1 MIADI
6 DERADAMD
14 DLDQRLIAEL
24 RVNARASIPTRAA
37 LLGVARGTV
46 QARLTKLVAS
56 GAIVGFT
63 VKLRENRPD
72 AMIRGVMMIE
82 LAGRNIKPAVAAL
95 RRNPGFSAVHTTN
108 GIWDLIAEIEV
119 PDLAEF
125 NTVVTAVRSMDGV
138 AKSETHLFL
147 GPA

>member
-1 MIADI
+1 
-6 DERADAMD
+6 MD

-24 RVNARASIPTRAA
+24 RVNARASVPTLATI
-37 LLGVARGTV
+37 LGVARGTV
-46 QARLTKLVAS
+46 QARLNKLVAA
-56 GAIVGFT
+56 GVIAGFT

-72 AMIRGVMMIE
+72 AMVRGVMMIE
-82 LAGRNIKPAVAAL
+82 LAGRNIKPAVASL
-95 RRNPGFSAVHTTN
+95 RRNPGFAAVHTTN

-125 NTVVTAVRSMDGV
+125 NNVVTAVRSMDGV